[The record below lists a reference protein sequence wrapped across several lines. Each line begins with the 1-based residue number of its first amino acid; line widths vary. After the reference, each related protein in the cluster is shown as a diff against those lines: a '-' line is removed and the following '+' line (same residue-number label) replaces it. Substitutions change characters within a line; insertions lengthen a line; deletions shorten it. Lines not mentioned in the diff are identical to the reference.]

1 MKKAREGKS
10 AAKKKKQIGVLV
22 ETELW
27 KEIKILAIRED
38 RSEGEV
44 LDEALRFYLKNRE
57 KQWSNLRIDDVFV
70 G

>member
-1 MKKAREGKS
+1 MGAKKAKEGKIT
-10 AAKKKKQIGVLV
+10 ARKKKQIGVLV
-22 ETELW
+22 DTELW

-57 KQWSNLRIDDVFV
+57 RQ
-70 G
+70 

>member
-57 KQWSNLRIDDVFV
+57 KQ
-70 G
+70 

>member
-1 MKKAREGKS
+1 MGAKTAKEGKIT
-10 AAKKKKQIGVLV
+10 ARKKKQIGVLV
-22 ETELW
+22 DTELW

-57 KQWSNLRIDDVFV
+57 RQ
-70 G
+70 

>member
-1 MKKAREGKS
+1 MKKAKEGKIP
-10 AAKKKKQIGVLV
+10 AKKKKQIGVLV
-22 ETELW
+22 DTELW

-57 KQWSNLRIDDVFV
+57 LIEKKSEAS
-70 G
+70 

>member
-1 MKKAREGKS
+1 MGAKEAKEGKI

-22 ETELW
+22 DTELW

-57 KQWSNLRIDDVFV
+57 NREAT
-70 G
+70 